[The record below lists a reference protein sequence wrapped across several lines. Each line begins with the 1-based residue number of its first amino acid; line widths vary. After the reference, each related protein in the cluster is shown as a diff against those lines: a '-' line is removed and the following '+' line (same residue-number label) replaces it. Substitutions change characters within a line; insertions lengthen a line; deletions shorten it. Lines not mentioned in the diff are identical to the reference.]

1 MVRALQRA
9 SPRDRIDIIATILA
23 IANGGATRRQILLS
37 SGISTEQFKRYLFL
51 LQQTGYIETEEHD
64 NNNGYRRIKI
74 YRTTDKGIALLGPY
88 YNIRELLVQTD

>member
-51 LQQTGYIETEEHD
+51 LQKTGYIETEEHD
-64 NNNGYRRIKI
+64 NNGYRRIKI
-74 YRTTDKGIALLGPY
+74 YRTTDKGIALLDPY